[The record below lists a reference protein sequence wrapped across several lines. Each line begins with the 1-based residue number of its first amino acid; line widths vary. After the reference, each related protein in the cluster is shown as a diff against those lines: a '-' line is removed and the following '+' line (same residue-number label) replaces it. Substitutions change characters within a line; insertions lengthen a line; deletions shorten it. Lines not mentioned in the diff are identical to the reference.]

1 MLSQRN
7 IASNAIQGLSTINLN
22 HSRDVIMSVFPFNHA
37 YEFICTILDMLCK
50 GVTIQ
55 ISSGLKY
62 VQKKEWQFRLA
73 VKTSNLLKINRNF
86 IKIEISKLNNTLQ
99 YTNKL
104 TIFYLYLI
112 FLKKQQL
119 KRLKEIL
126 EENTEITDINTTFE
140 TNL

>member
-7 IASNAIQGLSTINLN
+7 IASNAIQGLRTINLN

-55 ISSGLKY
+55 ISSWLKY

-73 VKTSNLLKINRNF
+73 VKTSNLLKISRNF
-86 IKIEISKLNNTLQ
+86 IK
-99 YTNKL
+99 
-104 TIFYLYLI
+104 
-112 FLKKQQL
+112 
-119 KRLKEIL
+119 
-126 EENTEITDINTTFE
+126 
-140 TNL
+140 